1 MFFFFEIIP
10 IHVCY
15 NMYQKSK
22 IPYMDP
28 LGNGWFVMETTMNI
42 NHSCRYIYHTSMV
55 LYTKNTWGYHF
66 QLQQLLRN
74 RPPTVG

>member
-1 MFFFFEIIP
+1 MGNFFEIIP

-15 NMYQKSK
+15 NIYQTSK

-42 NHSCRYIYHTSMV
+42 NHSCR
-55 LYTKNTWGYHF
+55 
-66 QLQQLLRN
+66 
-74 RPPTVG
+74 